1 MTTPLRRRRLF
12 VVFSIVWLACV
23 VARAAQ
29 PKESANDSADPTR
42 EITSVKLSQSGAD
55 VVIDVEAAKDWNFD
69 TLLLFVRTDHAGD
82 RGYEP
87 TGRTGTKFDV
97 VVQGSVVNEFAG
109 KDARDWSWKPVG
121 DAKTKNDGRTYHVEI
136 PAALLRAKQIQLGA
150 WAMSGD
156 WVNVQDIAPD
166 EGYYSLD
173 VKQFGATAGA
183 STNPAAAADQ
193 KLAAPRANR
202 DRPPRERFR
211 DAKSYYC
218 YYGPDKLS
226 ELSQYDIGILHVPAM
241 KPENVATLNKLGV
254 VTVGYIS
261 VGEDETL
268 RDGDGQGP
276 GGKASWYFDKD
287 RDNQPDKNGV
297 WGSYFANAGDPKWR
311 ADRVAEARRLVD
323 EYGFDGFFLDTIEV
337 PDLYPDSRP
346 GMIQLVQELR
356 QAFPD
361 KVIVANRAFNLLKE
375 PAVSSNIDGIM
386 FESFSTSYDFDSKQY
401 IKFQPQDLDATRRT
415 IERDVMP
422 AIKQHGI
429 RVLAL
434 DYCKPDQTDWIQFDF
449 DRAVTFGFL
458 PAVAPI
464 SLNEVYDTRGIVGKP
479 DAKYLTRLATPQ
491 TLSVKLDAARNGFP
505 AGTIVRPDS
514 CYLGYTAAAVVDGIQ
529 DRSKLHWTKAAWASE
544 EDPATPHGLAF
555 ILGQRVSGGGK
566 LRVTFAFDNKQ
577 WFPSRKFAVEVQDR
591 ADGPWQL
598 IYRADDNRNHTVDL
612 PLPAKPIAA
621 IRITQDANGAS
632 ESRPALMW
640 VQQVELVK

>member
-12 VVFSIVWLACV
+12 VLLSLVVSLAAFA
-23 VARAAQ
+23 ARADQ
-29 PKESANDSADPTR
+29 PKESGNDSADPAR
-42 EITSVKLSQSGAD
+42 ELTSVKLSQVGAD
-55 VVIDVEAAKDWNFD
+55 VVIDIQAAKDWNFD
-69 TLLLFVRTDHAGD
+69 TLLLFIRTDHAGD
-82 RGYEP
+82 HGYEP

-97 VVQGSVVNEFAG
+97 VIQGTVVNEFGG
-109 KDARDWSWKPVG
+109 KDARDWSWKSIG
-121 DAKTKNDGRTYHVEI
+121 QAKTKNEGRTYHVEI
-136 PAALLRAKQIQLGA
+136 LAAILKSKRMQLGA

-166 EGYYSLD
+166 EGYYALD
-173 VKQFGATAGA
+173 VKQSGAGVANTYAAGA
-183 STNPAAAADQ
+183 PDQ
-193 KLAAPRANR
+193 KLPAPRANR

-218 YYGPDKLS
+218 YYGPDKLP
-226 ELSQYDIGILHVPAM
+226 ELSQYDVGILHVPAM
-241 KPENVATLNKLGV
+241 KPENVAALNKLGV

-287 RDNQPDKNGV
+287 HDKQPDKNGV

-346 GMIQLVQELR
+346 GMIQLVKELR

-375 PAVSSNIDGIM
+375 PAISSNIDGIM

-422 AIKQHGI
+422 AIKRYGI

-434 DYCKPDQTDWIQFDF
+434 DYCKPDQTEWIQFDF

-464 SLNEVYDTRGIVGKP
+464 SLNEVYDTRGIVGKADP
-479 DAKYLTRLATPQ
+479 KYLTRLATPQ
-491 TLSVKLDAARNGFP
+491 TLSVKLDEPCNGFP
-505 AGTIVRPDS
+505 AGTVVRPDS
-514 CYLGYTAAAVVDGIQ
+514 CYLGYTAAPVVDGVQ
-529 DRSKLHWTKAAWASE
+529 DRSKLRWTKAAWASE
-544 EDPATPHGLAF
+544 EDPATMHELAF
-555 ILGQRVSGGGK
+555 VLGQPVNGGK

-577 WFPSRKFAVEVQDR
+577 WFPSRKFAVEVQQS
-591 ADGPWQL
+591 ADGPWQQV
-598 IYRADDNRNHTVDL
+598 YRVDDNRNHTVDV
-612 PLPAKPIAA
+612 PLPTKPIAA
-621 IRITQDANGAS
+621 IRITQDANGGS